1 MTKTKCRSI
10 WGRVVLTIVA
20 LVISFAIGF
29 GIGKLIAL
37 L

>member
-1 MTKTKCRSI
+1 MSKDIHIKIKVGYILAAIAICF
-10 WGRVVLTIVA
+10 V
-20 LVISFAIGF
+20 IGF